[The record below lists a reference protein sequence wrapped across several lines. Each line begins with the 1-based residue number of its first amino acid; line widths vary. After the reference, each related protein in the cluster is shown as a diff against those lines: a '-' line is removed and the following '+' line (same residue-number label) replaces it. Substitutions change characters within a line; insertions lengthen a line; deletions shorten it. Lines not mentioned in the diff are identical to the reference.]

1 MQVAI
6 LGIEKEERHQN
17 LIQYHL
23 NMILLFT
30 KYISRSLIY
39 KVNLLISCTVFQM
52 KLYCVDQL
60 EASTFPLHPPPS

>member
-6 LGIEKEERHQN
+6 LEIEKEEPHQN

-30 KYISRSLIY
+30 KYISRSLVY
-39 KVNLLISCTVFQM
+39 RVNLLISCTVF
-52 KLYCVDQL
+52 
-60 EASTFPLHPPPS
+60 